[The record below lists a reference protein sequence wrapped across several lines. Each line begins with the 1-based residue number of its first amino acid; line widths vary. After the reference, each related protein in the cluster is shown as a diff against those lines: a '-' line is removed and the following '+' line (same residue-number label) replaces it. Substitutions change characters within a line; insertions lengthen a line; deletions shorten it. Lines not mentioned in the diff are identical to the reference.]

1 MHVEEL
7 VSYGSV
13 GIFALGT
20 TLNIIFIYMIRHGT
34 RNGVSDAYKN
44 LMTCFAICNIAF
56 STTGF
61 IAKPSNHIHGTAQM
75 TFCQGIFHRMKP
87 WGFLWLCLFIGVY
100 GLNTALLALHFV
112 YRYIVVCRQQLSHI
126 FQETSSVVIVIL
138 SVLSWGF
145 IYSLITFVCFAAN
158 EDCYEYINPSFYEKF
173 GEDLHNLSFVCVFTH
188 KVEPN
193 TTTIYWLPTIGMGL
207 NFIMMIATFALMFFC
222 GFKIYRTLKKS
233 SMSQKSKVLQ
243 TQLLKAVAIQAIIPF
258 FTTYLSRAVMYTN
271 VIVGLPP
278 LSFYAFTPLV
288 ISIYTVIDPVAIMF
302 FVCDLRLIVNNLKR
316 ITHTILCL

>member
-1 MHVEEL
+1 
-7 VSYGSV
+7 
-13 GIFALGT
+13 
-20 TLNIIFIYMIRHGT
+20 
-34 RNGVSDAYKN
+34 
-44 LMTCFAICNIAF
+44 
-56 STTGF
+56 
-61 IAKPSNHIHGTAQM
+61 
-75 TFCQGIFHRMKP
+75 MKP

-138 SVLSWGF
+138 SVISWGF

-222 GFKIYRTLKKS
+222 GFKIYRALKKS

-243 TQLLKAVAIQAIIPF
+243 TQLLKAVAIQSLRIYPTGYIHLHGDRSSCYYVLRMRPSADRQQPEK
-258 FTTYLSRAVMYTN
+258 N
-271 VIVGLPP
+271 
-278 LSFYAFTPLV
+278 YA
-288 ISIYTVIDPVAIMF
+288 YH
-302 FVCDLRLIVNNLKR
+302 FVSLINFR
-316 ITHTILCL
+316 E